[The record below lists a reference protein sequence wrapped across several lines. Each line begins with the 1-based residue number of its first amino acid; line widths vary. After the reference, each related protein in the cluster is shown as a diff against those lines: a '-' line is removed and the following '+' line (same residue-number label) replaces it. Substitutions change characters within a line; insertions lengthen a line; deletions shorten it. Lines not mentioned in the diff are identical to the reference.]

1 MLEAVARHFGERA
14 FGVVLTGMG
23 RDGSIGAQ
31 DVVAAG
37 GEIAVQDRAT
47 SVVWGMPGSVASAGL
62 ASTVAA
68 PAAIAARIAQRL
80 GGPTRRWT
88 FGWR

>member
-1 MLEAVARHFGERA
+1 
-14 FGVVLTGMG
+14 MG

-37 GEIAVQDRAT
+37 GEIAAQDRAT
-47 SVVWGMPGSVASAGL
+47 SVVWGMPGSVATAGL

-68 PAAIAARIAQRL
+68 PAAIARRIAQRL
-80 GGPTRRWT
+80 EGSTYRRT
-88 FGWR
+88 SAWR